1 MKELRSMTGYGNAER
16 ETTRF
21 GIKAEFKALNGKYLE
36 VSIRL
41 PKFLNEWEQN
51 LRQHFQKKLGRGSV
65 NLNIYIL
72 KAADMQE
79 AQKLNT
85 PLAEHYLR
93 EFSSFAD
100 ANGLSKQDL
109 FRSILMQP
117 DILQADELKFDD
129 SDWAEVLLTCDEA
142 FAQFDQFRLQEGA
155 ATAAEMLEIL
165 KRVRSEVEK
174 LQAFEEERI
183 QSVRDRIGKALEKSA
198 QREDID
204 ENRFEQEM
212 IYYLEKLDISE
223 EKSRLLSHIEHFENS
238 MSKPQCGK
246 TLGFIAQEMGR
257 EINTIGS
264 KSNHA
269 EMQKCVVSMKDELE
283 KIKEQVLNIL

>member
-16 ETTRF
+16 ETSRF
-21 GIKAEFKALNGKYLE
+21 GVKAEFKALNGKYLE

-41 PKFLNEWEQN
+41 PKFLNEWEQS

-65 NLNIYIL
+65 SLNIYIL
-72 KAADMQE
+72 KAAEMQE
-79 AQKLNT
+79 AQKLNLG
-85 PLAEHYLR
+85 LAEHYLR
-93 EFSSFAD
+93 EFSAFTD
-100 ANGLSKQDL
+100 AHGLSKQDL

-129 SDWAEVLLTCDEA
+129 TDWAEVMTTCEEA
-142 FAQFDQFRLQEGA
+142 FARFDAFRLQEGG
-155 ATAAEMLEIL
+155 ATAIEIL
-165 KRVRSEVEK
+165 DILGRIKAEVEH
-174 LQAFEEERI
+174 LQPFEEERI
-183 QSVRDRIGKALEKSA
+183 QSARDKIAKALEKSL
-198 QREDID
+198 QKDDID

-223 EKSRLLSHIEHFENS
+223 EKSRLLSHIEHFESS
-238 MSKPQCGK
+238 MSKAQCGK

-269 EMQKCVVSMKDELE
+269 EMQKCVVHMKDELE